1 LFRRNEKDERI
12 MMHLI
17 FAACMLLS
25 AGLWD
30 TATALAGQTLDKVR
44 TNGAVRCGVSEGL
57 PGFSLKDAAGLYK
70 GFNVDFCRAVAAA
83 ALGNPDKVVLV
94 PVSTANRLPIL
105 LSGKIDLLMRSTTY
119 TFERE
124 AALGVLFAGISFYD
138 GGAIMVSRRSG
149 VRNIAELNG
158 ATICVGK
165 RTTYETNLEDY
176 FSQRGWTYKP
186 LSIETLAG
194 MIEALFGGQC
204 QALCSDR
211 SELAAIRMLA
221 PGGPQE
227 YDILPEV
234 ISKEPLGPVVRRG
247 DEEWFTLIKWVLFA
261 LIEAEERG
269 VTQANV
275 RSLQHSST
283 DPGLRRFLDSD
294 GLPEKSLGI
303 SPGWVVRV
311 IEAVGN
317 YGEIYERH
325 LGSQSELKLDRG
337 LNRLWT
343 QGGLMYS
350 PPFR

>member
-1 LFRRNEKDERI
+1 MLNLLLTAYI
-12 MMHLI
+12 LLL
-17 FAACMLLS
+17 AAVLNP
-25 AGLWD
+25 AITW
-30 TATALAGQTLDKVR
+30 AGQTLDRVR
-44 TNGAVRCGVSEGL
+44 ANEAVRCGVSEGL
-57 PGFSLKDAAGLYK
+57 SGFGLKDAAGRWQGYS
-70 GFNVDFCRAVAAA
+70 VDFCRAVAAA
-83 ALGNPDKVVLV
+83 ALGKPDKVVFI
-94 PVSTANRLPIL
+94 PVSTATRFPIL
-105 LSGKIDLLMRSTTY
+105 LSGKIDLLTRSTTY

-124 AALGVLFAGISFYD
+124 AALGVLFAGIYFYD
-138 GGAIMVSRRSG
+138 GGAIMVPRRSG
-149 VRNIAELNG
+149 LRNIAALNG

-165 RTTYETNLEDY
+165 RTTYETNLKDY

-186 LSIETLAG
+186 LPIETQAG
-194 MIEALFGGQC
+194 MIKSLLGGQC

-211 SELAAIRMLA
+211 SELAAIRMRA
-221 PGGPQE
+221 PGGLQE
-227 YDILPEV
+227 YDLLPEV

-261 LIEAEERG
+261 LMEAEERG

-275 RSLQHSST
+275 RALRKPST

-294 GLPEKSLGI
+294 GLAEKSLGI
-303 SPGWVVRV
+303 SPGWVVRA

-325 LGSQSELKLDRG
+325 LGSQSGIKLDRG

-343 QGGLMYS
+343 RGGLIYS